1 MFRKNSFEK
10 KLISPAPQKLKL
22 GIGLKKQMKQVLN
35 VKLNSE
41 VALALRQREKGDQV
55 ETKDFIIEVESV
67 KHSSNVK

>member
-1 MFRKNSFEK
+1 
-10 KLISPAPQKLKL
+10 
-22 GIGLKKQMKQVLN
+22 MKQVLN

-41 VALALRQREKGDQV
+41 VALALRQREKGDKV

>member
-22 GIGLKKQMKQVLN
+22 GIGLKRQMKQVLN

-41 VALALRQREKGDQV
+41 VALALRQREKGDKV

>member
-55 ETKDFIIEVESV
+55 ETKDFIIEVESI

>member
-41 VALALRQREKGDQV
+41 VALALRQHEKGDKV

>member
-1 MFRKNSFEK
+1 MFRKNSFGK

-22 GIGLKKQMKQVLN
+22 GIGLKKQMKKVLN

>member
-41 VALALRQREKGDQV
+41 VALALRQREKGDKV

>member
-22 GIGLKKQMKQVLN
+22 GIGLKKQMKKVLN

>member
-41 VALALRQREKGDQV
+41 VALALRKREKGDKV